1 MKNRFFARSCLLVG
15 IVVGLWMCS
24 KEPTVP
30 PIGAKEPLY
39 SVAKARAYYDGA
51 SCTTRTIAEP
61 GPLTPGDYSLDWE
74 RAEVSLDSLLS
85 SVDVPIDM
93 QYRYYRYLQPEPDS
107 VELVPIY
114 SKLVVVKEHPT
125 LLEGCY
131 IRYIMPARSMRNAYP
146 DYDYDALLN
155 SRPKTD
161 FTGVSLYTD
170 LNGWPMCV
178 AYYYEGDLLFDAF
191 LFDKTHTLEENIE
204 QLYNLISDLTVAR
217 CSQARTRGTETNQDN
232 GKPIDI
238 EKVIVTDT
246 WQDLLDRLLTKL
258 ELENAHLYDL
268 PQPDIGDSA
277 GFGDSG
283 SGGASSGNS
292 GDGDGENNTSDH
304 NSKIEYEDKETKELI
319 EPLLDSIGQDCM
331 GKTLLDAMDGVTIKT
346 GTGRNGYDSE
356 TNTIELN
363 HHNQYGY
370 RDYVLL
376 EELTHCY
383 QRNRYGDMYV
393 SKRLNAEIEAKVGWF
408 LYRQRNSNALLDSTQ
423 SEWPQDAFYTTNGV
437 KAMHQL
443 AQHHLLETSIENS
456 DYQNCYRNLAAALSV
471 HRIDKNGVEHNAYA
485 TYSFSWDLQD
495 WVFTCLQTLMENC

>member
-131 IRYIMPARSMRNAYP
+131 IRYIIPARSMRSAYP

-191 LFDKTHTLEENIE
+191 LFDKAHTLEENIE
-204 QLYNLISDLTVAR
+204 RLYNLIDDLTVAR
-217 CSQARTRGTETNQDN
+217 CSQVETRADETVPINAVYCISHYLPSTIPQELLEKLLEELNNQVD
-232 GKPIDI
+232 P
-238 EKVIVTDT
+238 
-246 WQDLLDRLLTKL
+246 
-258 ELENAHLYDL
+258 LYKNS
-268 PQPDIGDSA
+268 Q
-277 GFGDSG
+277 
-283 SGGASSGNS
+283 GGAGGGSSSGNS
-292 GDGDGENNTSDH
+292 GDGDSEDSSSEHNENI
-304 NSKIEYEDKETKELI
+304 KYEDEETKELI
-319 EPLLDSIGQDCM
+319 EPLLDSISQDCM
-331 GKTLLDAMDGVTIKT
+331 GKTLLAALDGVTIKI
-346 GTGRNGYDSE
+346 GANQDQFIK
-356 TNTIELN
+356 NTIFLEN
-363 HHNQYGY
+363 DKTYGY
-370 RDYVLL
+370 RDYVLM
-376 EELTHCY
+376 EELIHCY
-383 QRNRYGDMYV
+383 QRQIQGT
-393 SKRLNAEIEAKVGWF
+393 NANLRELDNEIEAKVGWY
-408 LYRQRNSNALLDSTQ
+408 LYKQYRAKKNLNQQQLQQAFGPRKGQTAFESLALFYITDANNNDYYYNKYYLDAIETLRRLPSYKGMTISTDPNDRIFKTLQQLNADC
-423 SEWPQDAFYTTNGV
+423 D
-437 KAMHQL
+437 
-443 AQHHLLETSIENS
+443 I
-456 DYQNCYRNLAAALSV
+456 
-471 HRIDKNGVEHNAYA
+471 
-485 TYSFSWDLQD
+485 
-495 WVFTCLQTLMENC
+495 TL

>member
-1 MKNRFFARSCLLVG
+1 MKNRCFARSCLLVG
-15 IVVGLWMCS
+15 IAVGLWMCS

-93 QYRYYRYLQPEPDS
+93 QYRYYRYLQPEADS

-114 SKLVVVKEHPT
+114 SKLVVVNEHPT

-131 IRYIMPARSMRNAYP
+131 IRYIMPARSMRSAYP

-191 LFDKTHTLEENIE
+191 LFDKAHTLEENIE
-204 QLYNLISDLTVAR
+204 RLYNLIDDLTVAR
-217 CSQARTRGTETNQDN
+217 CSQVTTRGTETNQDDVKDGGEIEEVVCV
-232 GKPIDI
+232 GKKPDK
-238 EKVIVTDT
+238 EGYEDLFPTPNLGNPVHYDEFF
-246 WQDLLDRLLTKL
+246 QDPT
-258 ELENAHLYDL
+258 
-268 PQPDIGDSA
+268 G
-277 GFGDSG
+277 GGGGG
-283 SGGASSGNS
+283 SSSGNS
-292 GDGDGENNTSDH
+292 NDGDGENNTSDH

-319 EPLLDSIGQDCM
+319 EPLLDSISQDCM
-331 GKTLLDAMDGVTIKT
+331 GKTLLDALDGVTIKIHPYSEPLNYNKYDFKDNIIHLEADQT
-346 GTGRNGYDSE
+346 G
-356 TNTIELN
+356 
-363 HHNQYGY
+363 GY
-370 RDYVLL
+370 RDYILL
-376 EELTHCY
+376 EELIHRY
-383 QRNRYGDMYV
+383 QYQQGYTTKCV
-393 SKRLNAEIEAKVGWF
+393 EKEVEAKVGWV
-408 LYRQRNSNALLDSTQ
+408 LYLERSGRHLTRSQANAKLG
-423 SEWPQDAFYTTNGV
+423 DASSGIIG
-437 KAMHQL
+437 L
-443 AQHHLLETSIENS
+443 A
-456 DYQNCYRNLAAALSV
+456 DALSLF
-471 HRIDKNGVEHNAYA
+471 HLNQSYDLYNIYYQESINNLRKW
-485 TYSFSWDLQD
+485 YSEDEYPYLGNTSLISLENLKELL
-495 WVFTCLQTLMENC
+495 TNCPTL

>member
-1 MKNRFFARSCLLVG
+1 MNNRFFTRLGILVG
-15 IVVGLWMCS
+15 LLLGLWMCS
-24 KEPTVP
+24 KEPCVLPQTP
-30 PIGAKEPLY
+30 QEPLY
-39 SVAKARAYYDGA
+39 SVAKARAFYDRAG
-51 SCTTRTIAEP
+51 STTRAIAES
-61 GPLTPGDYSLDWE
+61 GPLTPGDYTLDWE
-74 RAEVSLDSLLS
+74 QAEVSLDSLLS

-93 QYRYYRYLQPEPDS
+93 QYRYYRYLQPEADS
-107 VELVPIY
+107 IELVPIY

-131 IRYIMPARSMRNAYP
+131 IRHLMPARSMWNAYP

-204 QLYNLISDLTVAR
+204 RLYNLIDDLTVAR
-217 CSQARTRGTETNQDN
+217 CSQVETRGTDTNQDDETPKD
-232 GKPIDI
+232 GGGI
-238 EKVIVTDT
+238 EEVVIVAKRPSNGDPFE
-246 WQDLLDRLLTKL
+246 DERPFP
-258 ELENAHLYDL
+258 ELPDPVL
-268 PQPDIGDSA
+268 PE
-277 GFGDSG
+277 FGGGGG
-283 SGGASSGNS
+283 SGPSSGNNGNGNSDS
-292 GDGDGENNTSDH
+292 GDNSSKH
-304 NSKIEYEDKETKELI
+304 NDKIKFEDEETKELI
-319 EPLLDSIGQDCM
+319 EPLLDSISQDCM
-331 GKTLLDAMDGVTIKT
+331 GQSLLAALDGVTIKT

-363 HHNQYGY
+363 HHNKYGY

-408 LYRQRNSNALLDSTQ
+408 LYRQRNPNALLDSTQ
-423 SEWPQDAFYTTNGV
+423 SEWQQDAFYTPNGV

>member
-131 IRYIMPARSMRNAYP
+131 IRYVMPARSMRSAYP

-155 SRPKTD
+155 SRPKTN

-178 AYYYEGDLLFDAF
+178 AYYYEGELLFDAF
-191 LFDKTHTLEENIE
+191 LFDKAHTLEENIE
-204 QLYNLISDLTVAR
+204 QLYNLIDDLTVAR
-217 CSQARTRGTETNQDN
+217 CSQARTRGTETNQDD

-319 EPLLDSIGQDCM
+319 EPLLDSISQDCM
-331 GKTLLDAMDGVTIKT
+331 GKTLLAALDGVTIKT

-363 HHNQYGY
+363 HHNKYGY

-408 LYRQRNSNALLDSTQ
+408 LYRQRNPNALLDSTQ
-423 SEWPQDAFYTTNGV
+423 SEWQQDAFYTPNGV

>member
-1 MKNRFFARSCLLVG
+1 MNRFLLRFGVLVG
-15 IVVGLWMCS
+15 VTLGLWMCS
-24 KEPTVP
+24 KEPDVAP
-30 PIGAKEPLY
+30 HKSQEPLY

-131 IRYIMPARSMRNAYP
+131 IRYVMPARSMRSAYP

-155 SRPKTD
+155 SRPKTN

-178 AYYYEGDLLFDAF
+178 AYYYEGELLFDAF
-191 LFDKTHTLEENIE
+191 LFDKAHTLEENIE
-204 QLYNLISDLTVAR
+204 RLYNLIDDLTVAR
-217 CSQARTRGTETNQDN
+217 CSQATTRAQQESPD
-232 GKPIDI
+232 
-238 EKVIVTDT
+238 
-246 WQDLLDRLLTKL
+246 
-258 ELENAHLYDL
+258 LENQGILIDEVICIGKRPQKEEPNPEIEFDNEGDMPNPINYENASDL
-268 PQPDIGDSA
+268 AD
-277 GFGDSG
+277 
-283 SGGASSGNS
+283 GGGGTSSNS
-292 GDGDGENNTSDH
+292 NSENNSSEH
-304 NSKIEYEDKETKELI
+304 NENIKFEDEETEEVV
-319 EPLLDSIGQDCM
+319 EPLLDSISQDCM
-331 GKTLLDAMDGVTIKT
+331 GKTLLDALDGVTIKT

-356 TNTIELN
+356 TNTIELD
-363 HHNQYGY
+363 HHNKYGY

-408 LYRQRNSNALLDSTQ
+408 LYRQRNPNALLDSTQ
-423 SEWPQDAFYTTNGV
+423 SEWQQDAFYTPNGV

>member
-93 QYRYYRYLQPEPDS
+93 QYRYYRYLQPETDS
-107 VELVPIY
+107 VELVPMY

-131 IRYIMPARSMRNAYP
+131 IRYIMPARSMRSAYP

-155 SRPKTD
+155 SRPKTN

-204 QLYNLISDLTVAR
+204 RLYNLIDDLTVAR
-217 CSQARTRGTETNQDN
+217 CSQARTRGTETNQDD
-232 GKPIDI
+232 GEPIDI
-238 EKVIVTDT
+238 ENVIVTDT

-268 PQPDIGDSA
+268 PQPDIGGSA

-304 NSKIEYEDKETKELI
+304 NSKIEYEDEETKELI
-319 EPLLDSIGQDCM
+319 EPLLDSISQDCM
-331 GKTLLDAMDGVTIKT
+331 GKTLLDALDGVTIKT

-356 TNTIELN
+356 TNTIELT
-363 HHNQYGY
+363 HHNKYGY

-408 LYRQRNSNALLDSTQ
+408 LYRQRNPNALLDSSQ
-423 SEWPQDAFYTTNGV
+423 SEWQQDAFYTTNGV

>member
-131 IRYIMPARSMRNAYP
+131 IRYVMPARSMRSAYP

-161 FTGVSLYTD
+161 FTGVLLYTD
-170 LNGWPMCV
+170 LNGWPMCM

-191 LFDKTHTLEENIE
+191 LFDKAHTLEENIE
-204 QLYNLISDLTVAR
+204 QLYNLIDDLTVAR
-217 CSQARTRGTETNQDN
+217 CSQVETRADETV
-232 GKPIDI
+232 PIDAVYCI
-238 EKVIVTDT
+238 NHYLPSTIPQELLEK
-246 WQDLLDRLLTKL
+246 LLE
-258 ELENAHLYDL
+258 ELNNQAVPLYKNNKN
-268 PQPDIGDSA
+268 GE
-277 GFGDSG
+277 G
-283 SGGASSGNS
+283 GGASSGNS

-319 EPLLDSIGQDCM
+319 EPLLDSISQDCM
-331 GKTLLDAMDGVTIKT
+331 GKTLLDALDGVTIKI
-346 GTGRNGYDSE
+346 GADQDQFIN
-356 TNTIELN
+356 NTIFLEN
-363 HHNQYGY
+363 DETYGY
-370 RDYVLL
+370 RDYVLM
-376 EELTHCY
+376 EELIHCY
-383 QRNRYGDMYV
+383 QRQYHGADATN
-393 SKRLNAEIEAKVGWF
+393 SKTLNYEIEAKVGW
-408 LYRQRNSNALLDSTQ
+408 YIYKLDAHYQ
-423 SEWPQDAFYTTNGV
+423 TT
-437 KAMHQL
+437 L
-443 AQHHLLETSIENS
+443 SSAQHVRAFGKDTTIAAFITLSQLYLTSGYLSDTFYDFYIIAGDGLQQPGTSYENMNKSYTLEDMNFDSLN
-456 DYQNCYRNLAAALSV
+456 QLR
-471 HRIDKNGVEHNAYA
+471 
-485 TYSFSWDLQD
+485 
-495 WVFTCLQTLMENC
+495 ENC

>member
-93 QYRYYRYLQPEPDS
+93 QYRYYRYLQPETDS
-107 VELVPIY
+107 VELVPTY

-131 IRYIMPARSMRNAYP
+131 IRYIMPARSMRSAYP

-155 SRPKTD
+155 SRPKTN

-204 QLYNLISDLTVAR
+204 RLYNLIDDLTVAR
-217 CSQARTRGTETNQDN
+217 CSQARTRGTETNQDD

-238 EKVIVTDT
+238 EKVIVTET

-319 EPLLDSIGQDCM
+319 EPLLDSISQDCM
-331 GKTLLDAMDGVTIKT
+331 GKTLLDALDGVTIKI
-346 GTGRNGYDSE
+346 GANQDQFIK
-356 TNTIELN
+356 NTIFLEN
-363 HHNQYGY
+363 DKTYGY
-370 RDYVLL
+370 RDYVLM
-376 EELTHCY
+376 EELIHCY
-383 QRNRYGDMYV
+383 QRQIQGT
-393 SKRLNAEIEAKVGWF
+393 NANLRELDNEIEAKVGWY
-408 LYRQRNSNALLDSTQ
+408 LYKQYRAKKNLNQQQLQQAFGPRKGQTAFESLALFYIIDANNNDYYYNKYYLDAIETLRRLPSYKGMTISTDPNDRIFKTLQQLNADC
-423 SEWPQDAFYTTNGV
+423 D
-437 KAMHQL
+437 
-443 AQHHLLETSIENS
+443 I
-456 DYQNCYRNLAAALSV
+456 
-471 HRIDKNGVEHNAYA
+471 
-485 TYSFSWDLQD
+485 
-495 WVFTCLQTLMENC
+495 TL

>member
-131 IRYIMPARSMRNAYP
+131 IRYIMPARSMRSAYP

-155 SRPKTD
+155 SRPKTN

-204 QLYNLISDLTVAR
+204 QLYNLIDDLTVAR
-217 CSQARTRGTETNQDN
+217 CSQVTTRGTETNQDDGELKDG
-232 GKPIDI
+232 GKI
-238 EKVIVTDT
+238 EEVVCIGKKPDKEGYEDLFPTPNLGNPVHYDEFF
-246 WQDLLDRLLTKL
+246 QDPT
-258 ELENAHLYDL
+258 
-268 PQPDIGDSA
+268 G
-277 GFGDSG
+277 GGGGG
-283 SGGASSGNS
+283 SSSGNS

-319 EPLLDSIGQDCM
+319 EPLLDSISQDCM
-331 GKTLLDAMDGVTIKT
+331 GKTLLDALDGVTIKI
-346 GTGRNGYDSE
+346 GADQDQFIN
-356 TNTIELN
+356 NTIFLEDDET
-363 HHNQYGY
+363 YGY
-370 RDYVLL
+370 RDYVLM
-376 EELTHCY
+376 EELIHCY
-383 QRNRYGDMYV
+383 QRQYHGADAIN
-393 SKRLNAEIEAKVGWF
+393 SKTLNYEIEAKVGWYIYKLDEHGKSRLTQNQKKRAF
-408 LYRQRNSNALLDSTQ
+408 GYRSAQGAVDGMVQLYLHNQSSTDVFRELYMILGDGLQQLDSY
-423 SEWPQDAFYTTNGV
+423 SE
-437 KAMHQL
+437 
-443 AQHHLLETSIENS
+443 
-456 DYQNCYRNLAAALSV
+456 LS
-471 HRIDKNGVEHNAYA
+471 KS
-485 TYSFSWDLQD
+485 YSFEDMNLD
-495 WVFTCLQTLMENC
+495 TLELLRKDC

>member
-1 MKNRFFARSCLLVG
+1 MNNRFFTRLVVLVG
-15 IVVGLWMCS
+15 LLLGLWMCS
-24 KEPTVP
+24 KEPCVLPQTP
-30 PIGAKEPLY
+30 QEPLY
-39 SVAKARAYYDGA
+39 SVAKARAFYDRAG
-51 SCTTRTIAEP
+51 STTRAIAES
-61 GPLTPGDYSLDWE
+61 GPLTPGDYTLDWE
-74 RAEVSLDSLLS
+74 QAEVSLDSLLS

-93 QYRYYRYLQPEPDS
+93 QYRYYRYLQPEADS
-107 VELVPIY
+107 IELVPIY

-131 IRYIMPARSMRNAYP
+131 IRYLMPARSMIRAYP

-161 FTGVSLYTD
+161 FSGISLYTD

-178 AYYYEGDLLFDAF
+178 AYYYEGEWLCDAF
-191 LFDKTHTLEENIE
+191 IFDKAHTLEENIE
-204 QLYNLISDLTVAR
+204 R
-217 CSQARTRGTETNQDN
+217 
-232 GKPIDI
+232 
-238 EKVIVTDT
+238 
-246 WQDLLDRLLTKL
+246 
-258 ELENAHLYDL
+258 LYDL
-268 PQPDIGDSA
+268 LGDITVAKCSNTQTRAQQEGPTVDGGEIEDVIILPDWELHLRELLSEINFTHPDMETEPKPTTDG
-277 GFGDSG
+277 GGG
-283 SGGASSGNS
+283 SPTSSSSSGKGEDNS
-292 GDGDGENNTSDH
+292 SKH
-304 NSKIEYEDKETKELI
+304 NEDIKYEDEETKEII
-319 EPLLDSIGQDCM
+319 EPLLDSISQDCM
-331 GKTLLDAMDGVTIKT
+331 GKTLLDALDGVTIKT

-356 TNTIELN
+356 TNTIELS
-363 HHNQYGY
+363 HHNKYGY

-408 LYRQRNSNALLDSTQ
+408 LYRQRNPNALLDSTQ
-423 SEWPQDAFYTTNGV
+423 SEWQQDAFYTPNGV

>member
-74 RAEVSLDSLLS
+74 RAEISLDSLLS
-85 SVDVPIDM
+85 SVDVPINM
-93 QYRYYRYLQPEPDS
+93 QYCYYRYLQPEPDS

-131 IRYIMPARSMRNAYP
+131 IRHLMPARSMWNAYP

-155 SRPKTD
+155 SRPKTN

-178 AYYYEGDLLFDAF
+178 AYYYEGELLFDAF

-204 QLYNLISDLTVAR
+204 RLYNLIDDLTVAR
-217 CSQARTRGTETNQDN
+217 CSQARTRGTETNQDD

-238 EKVIVTDT
+238 EKVIVTET

-319 EPLLDSIGQDCM
+319 EPLLDSISQDCM
-331 GKTLLDAMDGVTIKT
+331 GKTLLDALDGVTIKI
-346 GTGRNGYDSE
+346 GANQDQFIK
-356 TNTIELN
+356 NTIFLEN
-363 HHNQYGY
+363 DKTYGY
-370 RDYVLL
+370 RDYVLM
-376 EELTHCY
+376 EELIHCY
-383 QRNRYGDMYV
+383 QRQIQGT
-393 SKRLNAEIEAKVGWF
+393 NANLRELDNEIEAKVGWY
-408 LYRQRNSNALLDSTQ
+408 LYKQYRAKKNLNQQQLQQAFGPRKGQTAFESLALFYIIDANNNDYYYNKYYLDAIETLRRLPSYKGMTISTDPNDRIFKTLQQLNADC
-423 SEWPQDAFYTTNGV
+423 D
-437 KAMHQL
+437 
-443 AQHHLLETSIENS
+443 I
-456 DYQNCYRNLAAALSV
+456 
-471 HRIDKNGVEHNAYA
+471 
-485 TYSFSWDLQD
+485 
-495 WVFTCLQTLMENC
+495 TL

>member
-24 KEPTVP
+24 KEPDVAP
-30 PIGAKEPLY
+30 HKSQEPLY

-131 IRYIMPARSMRNAYP
+131 IRYVMPARSMRSAYP

-155 SRPKTD
+155 SRPKTN

-178 AYYYEGDLLFDAF
+178 AYYYEGELLFDAF
-191 LFDKTHTLEENIE
+191 LFDKAHTLEENIE
-204 QLYNLISDLTVAR
+204 RLYNLIDDLTVAR
-217 CSQARTRGTETNQDN
+217 CSQATTRAQQESPD
-232 GKPIDI
+232 
-238 EKVIVTDT
+238 
-246 WQDLLDRLLTKL
+246 
-258 ELENAHLYDL
+258 LENQGILIDEVICIGKRPQKEEPNPEIEFDNEGDMPNPINYENASDL
-268 PQPDIGDSA
+268 AD
-277 GFGDSG
+277 
-283 SGGASSGNS
+283 GGGGTSSNS
-292 GDGDGENNTSDH
+292 NSENNSSEH
-304 NSKIEYEDKETKELI
+304 NENIKFEDEETKEII

-331 GKTLLDAMDGVTIKT
+331 GKTLLAALDGVTIKT

-363 HHNQYGY
+363 HHNKYGY

-408 LYRQRNSNALLDSTQ
+408 LYRQRNPNALLDSTQ
-423 SEWPQDAFYTTNGV
+423 LEWQQDAFYTPNGV

-456 DYQNCYRNLAAALSV
+456 DYQNCYRNLVAALSV

>member
-131 IRYIMPARSMRNAYP
+131 IRYVMPARSMRSAYP

-170 LNGWPMCV
+170 LNGWPMCM

-191 LFDKTHTLEENIE
+191 LFDKAHTLEENIE
-204 QLYNLISDLTVAR
+204 QLYNLIDDLTVAR
-217 CSQARTRGTETNQDN
+217 CSQARTRGTETNQDD

-268 PQPDIGDSA
+268 PQPDIGDS
-277 GFGDSG
+277 GSFGDSG
-283 SGGASSGNS
+283 SGSASSGNS

-304 NSKIEYEDKETKELI
+304 NSKIEYEDEETKELI
-319 EPLLDSIGQDCM
+319 EPLLDSISQDCM
-331 GKTLLDAMDGVTIKT
+331 GKTLLDLLDGVTIKT
-346 GTGRNGYDSE
+346 HAYNKSTNYNYFDPD
-356 TNTIELN
+356 TNTIHLEE
-363 HHNQYGY
+363 HRSYGFRY
-370 RDYVLL
+370 YILL
-376 EELTHCY
+376 EELIHRF
-383 QRNRYGDMYV
+383 QIQQQGV
-393 SKRLNAEIEAKVGWF
+393 LSIGKQLNNEIEAKVGWM
-408 LYRQRNSNALLDSTQ
+408 LERKRNLVSSYEDAIANAFVNEETLNAIYTLGDHFIAGTNPYMQ
-423 SEWPQDAFYTTNGV
+423 DYQDAYTTAINGLRMLRGY
-437 KAMHQL
+437 KDKTIS
-443 AQHHLLETSIENS
+443 HLIE
-456 DYQNCYRNLAAALSV
+456 DWQ
-471 HRIDKNGVEHNAYA
+471 
-485 TYSFSWDLQD
+485 FSTL
-495 WVFTCLQTLMENC
+495 LTLMTDCPEFNQ

>member
-1 MKNRFFARSCLLVG
+1 MMNRFLFRFGVLVG
-15 IVVGLWMCS
+15 VTLGLWMCS
-24 KEPTVP
+24 KEPDVAP
-30 PIGAKEPLY
+30 HKSQEPLY

-93 QYRYYRYLQPEPDS
+93 QYRYYRYLQPETDS
-107 VELVPIY
+107 VEFVPIY

-131 IRYIMPARSMRNAYP
+131 IRYIMPARSMRSAYP

-178 AYYYEGDLLFDAF
+178 AYYYEGELLFDAF
-191 LFDKTHTLEENIE
+191 LFDKAHTLEENIE
-204 QLYNLISDLTVAR
+204 RLYNLIDDLTVAR
-217 CSQARTRGTETNQDN
+217 CSQARTRGTETNQDDGTPKDGGGIEEVVCV
-232 GKPIDI
+232 GKKPDK
-238 EKVIVTDT
+238 EGYEDLFPTPNLGNPVHYDEFF
-246 WQDLLDRLLTKL
+246 QDHT
-258 ELENAHLYDL
+258 
-268 PQPDIGDSA
+268 
-277 GFGDSG
+277 
-283 SGGASSGNS
+283 SGGGGGSSSGNS
-292 GDGDGENNTSDH
+292 NDGDGENNTSDH

-319 EPLLDSIGQDCM
+319 EPLLDSISQDCM
-331 GKTLLDAMDGVTIKT
+331 GKTLLDALDGVTIKI

-363 HHNQYGY
+363 HHNEYGY

-376 EELTHCY
+376 EELTHCF

-408 LYRQRNSNALLDSTQ
+408 LYRQRNPNALLDNTQ
-423 SEWPQDAFYTTNGV
+423 SEWQQDAFYTPNGV

-471 HRIDKNGVEHNAYA
+471 HRIDKNGVEQNVYA

-495 WVFTCLQTLMENC
+495 WVFSCLQTLMENC

>member
-1 MKNRFFARSCLLVG
+1 MNRFLLRFGVLVG
-15 IVVGLWMCS
+15 VTLGLWMCS
-24 KEPTVP
+24 KEPDVAP
-30 PIGAKEPLY
+30 HKSQEPLY

-131 IRYIMPARSMRNAYP
+131 IRYVMPARSMRSAYP

-155 SRPKTD
+155 SCPKTD

-170 LNGWPMCV
+170 LNGWPMCM
-178 AYYYEGDLLFDAF
+178 AYYYEGELLFDAF
-191 LFDKTHTLEENIE
+191 LFDKAHTLEENIE
-204 QLYNLISDLTVAR
+204 RLYNLIDDLTVAR
-217 CSQARTRGTETNQDN
+217 CSQATTRAQQESPD
-232 GKPIDI
+232 
-238 EKVIVTDT
+238 
-246 WQDLLDRLLTKL
+246 
-258 ELENAHLYDL
+258 LENQGILIDEVICIGKRPQKEEPNPEIEFDNEGDMPNPINYENASDL
-268 PQPDIGDSA
+268 AD
-277 GFGDSG
+277 
-283 SGGASSGNS
+283 GGGGTSSNS
-292 GDGDGENNTSDH
+292 NSENNSSEH
-304 NSKIEYEDKETKELI
+304 NENIKFEDEETEEVV
-319 EPLLDSIGQDCM
+319 EPLLDSISQDCM
-331 GKTLLDAMDGVTIKT
+331 GKTLLDALDGVTIKT

-363 HHNQYGY
+363 HHNKYGY

-408 LYRQRNSNALLDSTQ
+408 LYRQRNPNALLDSTQ
-423 SEWPQDAFYTTNGV
+423 SEWQQDAFYTPNGV

>member
-93 QYRYYRYLQPEPDS
+93 QYRYYRYLQPETDS
-107 VELVPIY
+107 VELVPTY

-131 IRYIMPARSMRNAYP
+131 IRYIMPARSMRSAYP

-155 SRPKTD
+155 SRPKTN

-204 QLYNLISDLTVAR
+204 RLYNLIDDLTVAR
-217 CSQARTRGTETNQDN
+217 CSQARTRGTETNQDD

-238 EKVIVTDT
+238 EKVIVTET

-319 EPLLDSIGQDCM
+319 EPLLDSISQDCM
-331 GKTLLDAMDGVTIKT
+331 GKTLLDALDGVTIKI
-346 GTGRNGYDSE
+346 GANQDQFIK
-356 TNTIELN
+356 NTIFLEN
-363 HHNQYGY
+363 DETYGY
-370 RDYVLL
+370 RDYVLM
-376 EELTHCY
+376 EELIHCY
-383 QRNRYGDMYV
+383 QRQYHGADATN
-393 SKRLNAEIEAKVGWF
+393 SKTLNYEIEAKVGW
-408 LYRQRNSNALLDSTQ
+408 YIYKLDAHYQ
-423 SEWPQDAFYTTNGV
+423 TT
-437 KAMHQL
+437 L
-443 AQHHLLETSIENS
+443 SSAQHVRAFGKDTTIAAFITLSQLYLTSGYLSDTFYDFYVIAGDGLQQPGTSYENMNKSYTLEDMNFDSLN
-456 DYQNCYRNLAAALSV
+456 QLR
-471 HRIDKNGVEHNAYA
+471 
-485 TYSFSWDLQD
+485 
-495 WVFTCLQTLMENC
+495 ENC

>member
-24 KEPTVP
+24 KEPDVAP
-30 PIGAKEPLY
+30 HKSQEPLY

-131 IRYIMPARSMRNAYP
+131 IRYVMPARSMRSAYP

-155 SRPKTD
+155 SRPKTN

-204 QLYNLISDLTVAR
+204 RLYNLIDDLTVAR
-217 CSQARTRGTETNQDN
+217 CSQARTRGTETNQDDGTPKDGGGIEEVVCV
-232 GKPIDI
+232 GKKPDK
-238 EKVIVTDT
+238 EGYEDLFPTPNLGNPVHYDEFF
-246 WQDLLDRLLTKL
+246 QDNT
-258 ELENAHLYDL
+258 
-268 PQPDIGDSA
+268 
-277 GFGDSG
+277 
-283 SGGASSGNS
+283 SGGGGGSSSGNS
-292 GDGDGENNTSDH
+292 NDGDGENNTSDH

-319 EPLLDSIGQDCM
+319 EPLLDSISQDCM
-331 GKTLLDAMDGVTIKT
+331 GKTLLDALDGVTIEI
-346 GTGRNGYDSE
+346 GANHNGYNSA
-356 TNTIELN
+356 TNTIELSP
-363 HHNQYGY
+363 HSVYGY

-376 EELTHCY
+376 EELIHRY
-383 QRNRYGDMYV
+383 QYQQGYTTQCIEKEV
-393 SKRLNAEIEAKVGWF
+393 EAKVGWV
-408 LYRQRNSNALLDSTQ
+408 LYLERSGRHLTRSQANAQLGHSSKGVISLVACYSDFNMGYGYPSFDISYQETINHLR
-423 SEWPQDAFYTTNGV
+423 SFYPEDQYPFIGI
-437 KAMHQL
+437 
-443 AQHHLLETSIENS
+443 TS
-456 DYQNCYRNLAAALSV
+456 
-471 HRIDKNGVEHNAYA
+471 
-485 TYSFSWDLQD
+485 
-495 WVFTCLQTLMENC
+495 LQTFENLQRLSINCPLL

>member
-93 QYRYYRYLQPEPDS
+93 QYRYYRYLQPEADS

-114 SKLVVVKEHPT
+114 SKLVVVNEHPT

-131 IRYIMPARSMRNAYP
+131 IRYIMPARSMRSAYP

-191 LFDKTHTLEENIE
+191 LFDKAHTLEENIE
-204 QLYNLISDLTVAR
+204 RLYNLIDDLTVAR
-217 CSQARTRGTETNQDN
+217 CSQVTTRGTETNQDDVKDGGEIEEVVCV
-232 GKPIDI
+232 GKKPDK
-238 EKVIVTDT
+238 EGYEDLFLTPNLGNPVHYDEFF
-246 WQDLLDRLLTKL
+246 QDPT
-258 ELENAHLYDL
+258 
-268 PQPDIGDSA
+268 G
-277 GFGDSG
+277 GGGGG
-283 SGGASSGNS
+283 SSSGNS
-292 GDGDGENNTSDH
+292 NDGDGENNTSDH

-319 EPLLDSIGQDCM
+319 EPLLDSISQDCM
-331 GKTLLDAMDGVTIKT
+331 GKTLLDALDGVTIEI
-346 GTGRNGYDSE
+346 GANHNGYNSA
-356 TNTIELN
+356 TNTIELSP
-363 HHNQYGY
+363 HSVYGY

-376 EELTHCY
+376 EELIHRY
-383 QRNRYGDMYV
+383 QYQQGYTTQCIEKEV
-393 SKRLNAEIEAKVGWF
+393 EAKVGWALF
-408 LYRQRNSNALLDSTQ
+408 LSNRH
-423 SEWPQDAFYTTNGV
+423 E
-437 KAMHQL
+437 
-443 AQHHLLETSIENS
+443 
-456 DYQNCYRNLAAALSV
+456 RNLQQGIRDAKSEIYSLNNSTHRGTSHLADALIFGIQIGSNDY
-471 HRIDKNGVEHNAYA
+471 HDFYDFAIYQLRTNPTYNEQKYPFLNNQDLINLQNINNIIIDCN
-485 TYSFSWDLQD
+485 
-495 WVFTCLQTLMENC
+495 

>member
-85 SVDVPIDM
+85 SVDVPINM
-93 QYRYYRYLQPEPDS
+93 QYCYYRYLQPEPDS

-131 IRYIMPARSMRNAYP
+131 IRHLMPARSMWNAYP

-155 SRPKTD
+155 SRPKTN

-178 AYYYEGDLLFDAF
+178 AYYYEGELLFDAF

-204 QLYNLISDLTVAR
+204 RLYNLIDDLTVAR
-217 CSQARTRGTETNQDN
+217 CSQARTRGTETNQDD

-238 EKVIVTDT
+238 EKVIVTET

-319 EPLLDSIGQDCM
+319 EPLLDSISQDCM
-331 GKTLLDAMDGVTIKT
+331 GKTLLDALDGVTIKI
-346 GTGRNGYDSE
+346 GANQDQFIK
-356 TNTIELN
+356 NTIFLEN
-363 HHNQYGY
+363 DKTYGY
-370 RDYVLL
+370 RDYVLM
-376 EELTHCY
+376 EELIHCY
-383 QRNRYGDMYV
+383 QRQIQGT
-393 SKRLNAEIEAKVGWF
+393 NANLRELDNEIEAKVGWY
-408 LYRQRNSNALLDSTQ
+408 LYKQYRAKKNLNQQQLQQAFGPRKGQTAFESLALFYIIDANNNDYYYNKYYLDAIETLRRLPSYKGMTISTDPNDRIFKTLQQLNADC
-423 SEWPQDAFYTTNGV
+423 D
-437 KAMHQL
+437 
-443 AQHHLLETSIENS
+443 I
-456 DYQNCYRNLAAALSV
+456 
-471 HRIDKNGVEHNAYA
+471 
-485 TYSFSWDLQD
+485 
-495 WVFTCLQTLMENC
+495 TL

>member
-74 RAEVSLDSLLS
+74 QAEVSLDSLLS

-131 IRYIMPARSMRNAYP
+131 IRHLMPARSMISAYP

-161 FTGVSLYTD
+161 FSGVSLYTD
-170 LNGWPMCV
+170 LNGWPMCIC
-178 AYYYEGDLLFDAF
+178 YYYESELLVDAF
-191 LFDKTHTLEENIE
+191 LFDRAYSLEENIAR
-204 QLYNLISDLTVAR
+204 LCDLLGDLAVAR
-217 CSQARTRGTETNQDN
+217 CTKAETRATETNQDDQ
-232 GKPIDI
+232 KPINID
-238 EKVIVTDT
+238 EVVVSET
-246 WQDLLDRLLTKL
+246 WQDLFDRLLTQL
-258 ELENAHLYDL
+258 DLQNSYMHDL
-268 PQPDIGDSA
+268 PNPGIGGS
-277 GFGDSG
+277 GEGPTNGGGSG
-283 SGGASSGNS
+283 SSSSGNS

-304 NSKIEYEDKETKELI
+304 NSKIEYEDEETKELI
-319 EPLLDSIGQDCM
+319 EPLLDSISQDCM
-331 GKTLLDAMDGVTIKT
+331 GKTLLAALDGVTIKI
-346 GTGRNGYDSE
+346 GADQDQFIN
-356 TNTIELN
+356 NTIFLEN
-363 HHNQYGY
+363 DKTYGY
-370 RDYVLL
+370 RDYVLM
-376 EELTHCY
+376 EELIHCY
-383 QRNRYGDMYV
+383 QRQIQGT
-393 SKRLNAEIEAKVGWF
+393 NANLRELDNEIEAKVGWY
-408 LYRQRNSNALLDSTQ
+408 LYKQYRAKKNLNQQQLQQAFGPRKGQTAFESLALFYITDANNNDYYYNKYYLDAIETLRRLPSYKGMTISTDPNDRIFKTLQQLNADC
-423 SEWPQDAFYTTNGV
+423 D
-437 KAMHQL
+437 
-443 AQHHLLETSIENS
+443 I
-456 DYQNCYRNLAAALSV
+456 
-471 HRIDKNGVEHNAYA
+471 
-485 TYSFSWDLQD
+485 
-495 WVFTCLQTLMENC
+495 TL